1 MSERLRVLF
10 LDEGVLG
17 HRTLTA
23 QLQATLADNAAVET
37 TFATVPPPNKVERL
51 LLRRWRRVGDADMFA
66 LRWRLRW
73 SWRVRRLLK
82 RHRRSVDVAFIS
94 TQASALLIRGPMR
107 RLPCVLSI
115 DATVGQF
122 TALEYGGPG
131 DTWTPRQQRLLKRL
145 ERRALRGAAAVVPW
159 TGWNEAALRRE
170 YDMSE
175 VRLATIHPGLD
186 GTWWGRAAA
195 ARPARDGGPL
205 RVLFVGNEVE
215 RKGLGTLIDAV
226 GRLEGE
232 AILDVV
238 STDPVPESDLVR
250 PHRNV
255 KARTEQLRD
264 LYAAADVLALPTR
277 ADAVPWVVLEAMAAG
292 LPVVAS
298 EVGAIGELLG
308 GSGELVQ
315 PDDPEQLAA
324 ALRRLADPERRQRL
338 GARALERVRENYN
351 SPVQVQ
357 RLLELLEEVAG
368 RSASAQG
375 RGRGRIR
382 RRTFVAVGAGVVA
395 VAVVAPYAALIPDDE
410 FEKLVASNLG
420 IDPKLAG
427 QLLARAR
434 AEYGD
439 TEYDARATAFALAVR
454 DPAAIVLPDST
465 REKAIS
471 GLLDPMLDAP
481 AASLAY
487 AITGADPGSPGA
499 CAGLVRES

>member
-23 QLQATLADNAAVET
+23 QLKATLADNAAVET
-37 TFATVPPPNKVERL
+37 IFATVPEPNRLERL
-51 LLRRWRRVGDADMFA
+51 FLRRWKRVGDADMFA

-82 RHRRSVDVAFIS
+82 RRRRSVDVAFIS

-131 DTWTPRQQRLLKRL
+131 DAWTPRQQRLLKWL
-145 ERRALRGAAAVVPW
+145 ERRALRGAAAVVAW
-159 TGWNEAALRRE
+159 TGWNEDALRRE
-170 YDMSE
+170 YDLTDI
-175 VRLATIHPGLD
+175 RLATIHPGLD
-186 GTWWGRAAA
+186 GAWWGQAAA
-195 ARPARDGGPL
+195 ARTAHEGAL

-215 RKGLGTLIDAV
+215 RKGLGTLVDAV

-232 AILDVV
+232 AVLDVV

-264 LYAAADVLALPTR
+264 LYATADVLALPTR

-298 EVGAIGELLG
+298 DVGAIGELVG
-308 GSGELVQ
+308 DSGELVQ

-324 ALRRLADPERRQRL
+324 ALRRLADPERRHRL
-338 GARALERVRENYN
+338 GARALERVRERYD

-357 RLLELLEEVAG
+357 RLLELLEDVA
-368 RSASAQG
+368 RPASEQ
-375 RGRGRIR
+375 GRGRIR
-382 RRTFVAVGAGVVA
+382 RRTFVAVGAGVAA

-434 AEYGD
+434 AEYGGA
-439 TEYDARATAFALAVR
+439 EYDARATAFALAVR

-487 AITGADPGSPGA
+487 AITGSDPGIPGA

>member
-23 QLQATLADNAAVET
+23 QLKATLADNAAVET
-37 TFATVPPPNKVERL
+37 TFVTVPAPNRIERL
-51 LLRRWRRVGDADMFA
+51 FLRRWGRIGDADMFA

-82 RHRRSVDVAFIS
+82 RHRRSVDVAFIN
-94 TQASALLIRGPMR
+94 TQASALLIRGSMR

-122 TALEYGGPG
+122 TALEYSGPG
-131 DTWTPRQQRLLKRL
+131 DAWTPRQQRLLKRL

-159 TGWNEAALRRE
+159 TGWNEAALRSE
-170 YDMSE
+170 YDMADA
-175 VRLATIHPGLD
+175 RLMTIHPGLD
-186 GTWWGRAAA
+186 GAWWGQAPA
-195 ARPARDGGPL
+195 ARPARDDGPL

-226 GRLEGE
+226 GQLEGK
-232 AILDVV
+232 AVLDVV
-238 STDPVPESDLVR
+238 STDPVPESDLVH

-264 LYAAADVLALPTR
+264 LYAAADVLALPTK

-298 EVGAIGELLG
+298 DVGAIAELLG

-315 PDDPEQLAA
+315 PDDPGQLAA
-324 ALRRLADPERRQRL
+324 ALRRLSDPELRGRL
-338 GARALERVRENYN
+338 GARALERVRENYD

-357 RLLELLEEVAG
+357 RLLELFEEVAD
-368 RSASAQG
+368 RPASAQ
-375 RGRGRIR
+375 GRGRIR
-382 RRTFVAVGAGVVA
+382 RRTFVAVGAGVAA
-395 VAVVAPYAALIPDDE
+395 VAVIAPYAALIPDDE

-454 DPAAIVLPDST
+454 DPAATVLPDSA

-471 GLLDPMLDAP
+471 GLLDPMLGAP

-487 AITGADPGSPGA
+487 AITGTDPGSPGA
-499 CAGLVRES
+499 CAGLVREA

>member
-23 QLQATLADNAAVET
+23 QLKATLADNAAVET
-37 TFATVPPPNKVERL
+37 TFVTVPPPNRLERL
-51 LLRRWRRVGDADMFA
+51 FLRRWKRAGDADMFA

-73 SWRVRRLLK
+73 SWQVRRLLK
-82 RHRRSVDVAFIS
+82 RRRRSVDVAFIS

-131 DTWTPRQQRLLKRL
+131 DAWTPRQQRLLKRL

-159 TGWNEAALRRE
+159 TGWNEQALRRE

-186 GTWWGRAAA
+186 GAWWGRAAA
-195 ARPARDGGPL
+195 ARPGRDEGPL

-226 GRLEGE
+226 GRLEGK
-232 AILDVV
+232 AVLDVV

-250 PHRNV
+250 PHRDV

-264 LYAAADVLALPTR
+264 LYAAADALALPTR

-298 EVGAIGELLG
+298 DVGAIGELLG
-308 GSGELVQ
+308 MGLQSSRTTPSSWPPPCAGS
-315 PDDPEQLAA
+315 PTPSNAA
-324 ALRRLADPERRQRL
+324 ALEPKRWSECGRTTTAPCRCSACWSCSRRSPGLSRQRVGGGSGGGPL
-338 GARALERVRENYN
+338 
-351 SPVQVQ
+351 SPS
-357 RLLELLEEVAG
+357 G
-368 RSASAQG
+368 PASP
-375 RGRGRIR
+375 RWR
-382 RRTFVAVGAGVVA
+382 
-395 VAVVAPYAALIPDDE
+395 
-410 FEKLVASNLG
+410 
-420 IDPKLAG
+420 
-427 QLLARAR
+427 
-434 AEYGD
+434 
-439 TEYDARATAFALAVR
+439 
-454 DPAAIVLPDST
+454 
-465 REKAIS
+465 
-471 GLLDPMLDAP
+471 
-481 AASLAY
+481 
-487 AITGADPGSPGA
+487 
-499 CAGLVRES
+499 

>member
-23 QLQATLADNAAVET
+23 QLKATLADNAAVEAI
-37 TFATVPPPNKVERL
+37 FATVPPPNRLERL
-51 LLRRWRRVGDADMFA
+51 FLRRWKRAGDADMFA

-82 RHRRSVDVAFIS
+82 HHRRSVDAAFIN

-107 RLPCVLSI
+107 RTPCVLSI

-131 DTWTPRQQRLLKRL
+131 DAWTPRQQRLLKRL
-145 ERRALRGAAAVVPW
+145 ERRALRGAAAVVAW
-159 TGWNEAALRRE
+159 TGWNEEALRRE
-170 YDMSE
+170 YDMSG
-175 VRLATIHPGLD
+175 VRRATIHPGLD
-186 GTWWGRAAA
+186 GAWWGQAAA
-195 ARPARDGGPL
+195 ARVTENEGPL

-215 RKGLGTLIDAV
+215 RKGLGTLVDAV
-226 GRLEGE
+226 GRLEGKVL
-232 AILDVV
+232 LDVV

-250 PHRNV
+250 PHRDV
-255 KARTEQLRD
+255 KARTERLRD

-298 EVGAIGELLG
+298 DVGAIGELLG
-308 GSGELVQ
+308 DSGELVR

-324 ALRRLADPERRQRL
+324 ALRRLADPERRHRL
-338 GARALERVRENYN
+338 GARALERVRESYD

-357 RLLELLEEVAG
+357 RLLELLEEVA
-368 RSASAQG
+368 RPVSAQD
-375 RGRGRIR
+375 RGRIR
-382 RRTFVAVGAGVVA
+382 RRTFVAVGAGVAA
-395 VAVVAPYAALIPDDE
+395 VAVIAPYAALIPDDE
-410 FEKLVASNLG
+410 FEQLVASNLG

-434 AEYGD
+434 AEYGA

-454 DPAAIVLPDST
+454 NPAAVVLPDSA
-465 REKAIS
+465 RQKAIS
-471 GLLDPMLDAP
+471 SLLDPMLAAP

-487 AITGADPGSPGA
+487 AITGTDPGSPGA

>member
-23 QLQATLADNAAVET
+23 QLKATLADNAAVET
-37 TFATVPPPNKVERL
+37 TFATVPEPNRLERL
-51 LLRRWRRVGDADMFA
+51 FLRRWKRIGDADMFA

-73 SWRVRRLLK
+73 SWRVRRLLE
-82 RHRRSVDVAFIS
+82 RRRRSVDVAFIS

-131 DTWTPRQQRLLKRL
+131 DAWTPRQQRLLKRL
-145 ERRALRGAAAVVPW
+145 ERRALRGAAAVVAW
-159 TGWNEAALRRE
+159 TGWNEQALRSE
-170 YDMSE
+170 YDMSK

-186 GTWWGRAAA
+186 GAWWGQAAA
-195 ARPARDGGPL
+195 ARATHEGPL

-215 RKGLGTLIDAV
+215 RKGLGTLVDAV

-264 LYAAADVLALPTR
+264 LYATADVLALPTR

-298 EVGAIGELLG
+298 DVGAIGELVG
-308 GSGELVQ
+308 DSGELVQ

-324 ALRRLADPERRQRL
+324 ALRRLADPERRRRL
-338 GARALERVRENYN
+338 GARALERVRESYD

-357 RLLELLEEVAG
+357 RLLELLEEVA
-368 RSASAQG
+368 RPASEP
-375 RGRGRIR
+375 GRGRIR
-382 RRTFVAVGAGVVA
+382 RRTFVAVGAGVAAVA
-395 VAVVAPYAALIPDDE
+395 VAAPYVALIPDDE

-420 IDPKLAG
+420 IDSKLAG

-434 AEYGD
+434 AEYGGA
-439 TEYDARATAFALAVR
+439 EYDARATVFALAVR
-454 DPAAIVLPDST
+454 DPAATVLPDSA

-481 AASLAY
+481 SASLAY
-487 AITGADPGSPGA
+487 AITGTDPGSPGA

>member
-23 QLQATLADNAAVET
+23 QLKATLADNAAVET
-37 TFATVPPPNKVERL
+37 TFETVPAPNRLERL
-51 LLRRWRRVGDADMFA
+51 FLRRWKRAGDADMFA

-82 RHRRSVDVAFIS
+82 RRRRSVDVAFIS

-107 RLPCVLSI
+107 QLPCVLSI

-145 ERRALRGAAAVVPW
+145 ERRALRGAAAVVAW
-159 TGWNEAALRRE
+159 TGWNEEALRSE

-186 GTWWGRAAA
+186 GAWWGRAAA
-195 ARPARDGGPL
+195 ARPAQDEGAL

-215 RKGLGTLIDAV
+215 RKGLGTLVEAV
-226 GRLEGE
+226 GRLGGE
-232 AILDVV
+232 AVLDVV

-250 PHRNV
+250 PHRDV
-255 KARTEQLRD
+255 KARTEQLRN

-298 EVGAIGELLG
+298 DVGAIGELLG
-308 GSGELVQ
+308 DSGELVQ

-324 ALRRLADPERRQRL
+324 ALHRLTDPERRRRL
-338 GARALERVRENYN
+338 GARALKRVRESYD

-357 RLLELLEEVAG
+357 RLLELLEEVA
-368 RSASAQG
+368 RPAAAQ
-375 RGRGRIR
+375 GRGRIR
-382 RRTFVAVGAGVVA
+382 RRTFVAVGAGVAA

-434 AEYGD
+434 AEYGGA
-439 TEYDARATAFALAVR
+439 EYDARATAFALAVR

-471 GLLDPMLDAP
+471 GLLDPMLGAP

-487 AITGADPGSPGA
+487 AVTGTDPGSPGA

>member
-23 QLQATLADNAAVET
+23 QLQATLADNAAVDV
-37 TFATVPPPNKVERL
+37 TFATVPAPNRIERL
-51 LLRRWRRVGDADMFA
+51 LLRRWRPIGDADMFA

-122 TALEYGGPG
+122 TALEYSGPG
-131 DTWTPRQQRLLKRL
+131 DAWTPRQQRLLKRL
-145 ERRALRGAAAVVPW
+145 ERRALRGAAAVVAW
-159 TGWNEAALRRE
+159 TGWNEAALRGE
-170 YDMSE
+170 YDMSAA
-175 VRLATIHPGLD
+175 RLATIHPGLD
-186 GTWWGRAAA
+186 GAWWGQAAA
-195 ARPARDGGPL
+195 ARPARGEGPL

-226 GRLEGE
+226 GRLEGK
-232 AILDVV
+232 AVLDVV
-238 STDPVPESDLVR
+238 STDSVSESDLVR

-255 KARTEQLRD
+255 KARTEELRD

-298 EVGAIGELLG
+298 NVGAIGELLG
-308 GSGELVQ
+308 DSGELVQ
-315 PDDPEQLAA
+315 PGDPGQLAA
-324 ALRRLADPERRQRL
+324 ALRRLTDPELRGRL

-357 RLLELLEEVAG
+357 RLLELLEEVAD
-368 RSASAQG
+368 RPASAQG
-375 RGRGRIR
+375 GGRIR
-382 RRTFVAVGAGVVA
+382 RRTFIAVGAGVAA

-410 FEKLVASNLG
+410 FEQLVASNLG
-420 IDPKLAG
+420 VDPKLAG

-434 AEYGD
+434 TEYGD
-439 TEYDARATAFALAVR
+439 AEYDARATAFALAVR
-454 DPAAIVLPDST
+454 DPAAAVLPDSA
-465 REKAIS
+465 REKAIA

-487 AITGADPGSPGA
+487 AITGTDPGSPGA
-499 CAGLVRES
+499 CAGLVREA

>member
-23 QLQATLADNAAVET
+23 QLKATLADNAAVET
-37 TFATVPPPNKVERL
+37 TFVTVPPPNRIERL
-51 LLRRWRRVGDADMFA
+51 FLRRLNRVGDADMFA

-82 RHRRSVDVAFIS
+82 RQRRSVDVAFIN

-131 DTWTPRQQRLLKRL
+131 DAWTPRQQRLLKRL
-145 ERRALRGAAAVVPW
+145 ERRALRGAAAVVAW
-159 TGWNEAALRRE
+159 TGWNEGALRRE
-170 YDMSE
+170 YDMTE
-175 VRLATIHPGLD
+175 ARLATIHPGLD
-186 GTWWGRAAA
+186 GAWWGHAAT
-195 ARPARDGGPL
+195 ARPSRDEGPL
-205 RVLFVGNEVE
+205 RVFFVGNEVE
-215 RKGLGTLIDAV
+215 RKGLATLVDAV

-232 AILDVV
+232 AVLDVV
-238 STDPVPESDLVR
+238 STDPVPASDLVS
-250 PHRNV
+250 PHRDV
-255 KARTEQLRD
+255 KARTEQLRE

-298 EVGAIGELLG
+298 DVGAIGELLG
-308 GSGELVQ
+308 DSGELVQ

-324 ALRRLADPERRQRL
+324 ALRRLTDPELRGRL
-338 GARALERVRENYN
+338 GARALERVRENYD

-368 RSASAQG
+368 RTASAP
-375 RGRGRIR
+375 GRGRIR
-382 RRTFVAVGAGVVA
+382 RRTFVAAGAGVAA

-410 FEKLVASNLG
+410 FEQLVASNLG

-439 TEYDARATAFALAVR
+439 AEYDARATAFALAVR
-454 DPAAIVLPDST
+454 DPAAAVLPDST

-471 GLLDPMLDAP
+471 GLLNPILDAP

-487 AITGADPGSPGA
+487 AITGTDPGSPGA
-499 CAGLVRES
+499 CAGLVREA

>member
-23 QLQATLADNAAVET
+23 QLKATLADNAAVET
-37 TFATVPPPNKVERL
+37 IFATVPEPNRLERL
-51 LLRRWRRVGDADMFA
+51 FLRRWKRVGDADMFA

-73 SWRVRRLLK
+73 SWRVRHLLK
-82 RHRRSVDVAFIS
+82 RHRRSIDVAFIS

-131 DTWTPRQQRLLKRL
+131 DAWTPRQQRLLKGL
-145 ERRALRGAAAVVPW
+145 ERRALRGAAAVVAW
-159 TGWNEAALRRE
+159 TGWNEQALRRE

-186 GTWWGRAAA
+186 GAWWGQAAA
-195 ARPARDGGPL
+195 ARTAHEGPL
-205 RVLFVGNEVE
+205 RILFVGNEVE
-215 RKGLGTLIDAV
+215 RKGLGTLVDAV
-226 GRLEGE
+226 GQLEGE
-232 AILDVV
+232 AVLDVV
-238 STDPVPESDLVR
+238 STDPVPESDLVH
-250 PHRNV
+250 PHRGV

-264 LYAAADVLALPTR
+264 LYATADVLALPTR

-298 EVGAIGELLG
+298 DVGAIGELVG
-308 GSGELVQ
+308 DSGELVQ

-324 ALRRLADPERRQRL
+324 ALRRLADPERRRSL
-338 GARALERVRENYN
+338 GARALERVRESYD

-357 RLLELLEEVAG
+357 RLLELLEEVA
-368 RSASAQG
+368 RPASAQ
-375 RGRGRIR
+375 GRGRIR
-382 RRTFVAVGAGVVA
+382 RRTFVAVGAGVAA
-395 VAVVAPYAALIPDDE
+395 VAVIAPYAALIPDDE

-420 IDPKLAG
+420 IDSKLAG

-434 AEYGD
+434 AEYGAA
-439 TEYDARATAFALAVR
+439 EYDARATAFALAVR
-454 DPAAIVLPDST
+454 DPAAIVLPDSA

-471 GLLDPMLDAP
+471 GLLDPMLGAP

-487 AITGADPGSPGA
+487 TITGTDPGSPGA

>member
-23 QLQATLADNAAVET
+23 QLKATLAGNAAVET
-37 TFATVPPPNKVERL
+37 TFATVPPPNRLERL
-51 LLRRWRRVGDADMFA
+51 LLRRWKRAGDADMFA

-73 SWRVRRLLK
+73 SWQVRRLLK
-82 RHRRSVDVAFIS
+82 RHRRSVDAAFIS

-131 DTWTPRQQRLLKRL
+131 DAWTPRQQRFLKRL
-145 ERRALRGAAAVVPW
+145 ERRALRGAAAVVAW
-159 TGWNEAALRRE
+159 TGWNEEALRRE
-170 YDMSE
+170 YDTSE
-175 VRLATIHPGLD
+175 MRLATIHPGLD
-186 GTWWGRAAA
+186 GAWWGQAAA
-195 ARPARDGGPL
+195 ARPVRRKGPL

-215 RKGLGTLIDAV
+215 RKGLGTLVDAV

-238 STDPVPESDLVR
+238 STDPVPESAQVR
-250 PHRNV
+250 PHRDV

-298 EVGAIGELLG
+298 DVGAIGELLG
-308 GSGELVQ
+308 DSGELVR

-324 ALRRLADPERRQRL
+324 ALRRLADPERRRRL
-338 GARALERVRENYN
+338 GARALERVRESYD

-357 RLLELLEEVAG
+357 RLLEFLEEVAG
-368 RSASAQG
+368 RPASMQG
-375 RGRGRIR
+375 RGRMR
-382 RRTFVAVGAGVVA
+382 RRTFVAVGAGVAA

-434 AEYGD
+434 SEYGD

-454 DPAAIVLPDST
+454 DPAAIVLPDSA

-471 GLLDPMLDAP
+471 GLLDPMLAAP

-487 AITGADPGSPGA
+487 AITGTDPGSPGA

>member
-23 QLQATLADNAAVET
+23 QLKATLADNAAVET
-37 TFATVPPPNKVERL
+37 TFVTVPEPNRLERL
-51 LLRRWRRVGDADMFA
+51 FLRRWKRIGDADMFA

-82 RHRRSVDVAFIS
+82 RQRRSVDVAFIS

-131 DTWTPRQQRLLKRL
+131 DAWTPRQQRLLKRL

-159 TGWNEAALRRE
+159 TGWNEQALRRE
-170 YDMSE
+170 YDMSK

-186 GTWWGRAAA
+186 GAWWGQAAATRAA
-195 ARPARDGGPL
+195 RNEGQL

-232 AILDVV
+232 AVLDVV

-250 PHRNV
+250 PHRGV

-298 EVGAIGELLG
+298 DVGAIGELLG
-308 GSGELVQ
+308 DSGELVQ

-324 ALRRLADPERRQRL
+324 ALRRLADPERRRRL
-338 GARALERVRENYN
+338 GDKALERVRENYD

-357 RLLELLEEVAG
+357 RLLELLEEVA
-368 RSASAQG
+368 RPVSAKG
-375 RGRGRIR
+375 RGRMR
-382 RRTFVAVGAGVVA
+382 RRTFVAVGAGVAA

-471 GLLDPMLDAP
+471 GLLDPMLGAP

-487 AITGADPGSPGA
+487 AVTGTDPGSPGA

>member
-1 MSERLRVLF
+1 MSERLRALF

-23 QLQATLADNAAVET
+23 QLKATLAGNAAVET
-37 TFATVPPPNKVERL
+37 TFATVPEPNRLERL
-51 LLRRWRRVGDADMFA
+51 FLRRWKRIGDADMFA

-82 RHRRSVDVAFIS
+82 RHRRSVDVAFIN

-131 DTWTPRQQRLLKRL
+131 DAWTPRQQRLLKRL

-159 TGWNEAALRRE
+159 TGWNEQALRRE

-175 VRLATIHPGLD
+175 MRLATIHPGLD
-186 GTWWGRAAA
+186 GAWWGGAAA
-195 ARPARDGGPL
+195 ARTAGDEGPL
-205 RVLFVGNEVE
+205 RVLFVGNEVK
-215 RKGLGTLIDAV
+215 RKGLGTLVDAV

-232 AILDVV
+232 AVLDVV
-238 STDPVPESDLVR
+238 STDPVPESDLVH
-250 PHRNV
+250 PHRDV
-255 KARTEQLRD
+255 RARTERLRD

-277 ADAVPWVVLEAMAAG
+277 ADAVPWVVLEGMAAG
-292 LPVVAS
+292 LPVIAS
-298 EVGAIGELLG
+298 DVGAIGELLG
-308 GSGELVQ
+308 DGGELVQ

-324 ALRRLADPERRQRL
+324 ALRRLADPQQRRRL
-338 GARALERVRENYN
+338 GARALERVRENYD

-357 RLLELLEEVAG
+357 RLLELLEEVA
-368 RSASAQG
+368 RPASTQG
-375 RGRGRIR
+375 QGRIR
-382 RRTFVAVGAGVVA
+382 RRTFVAVGAGVAA

-420 IDPKLAG
+420 IDPMLAG
-427 QLLARAR
+427 QMLARAR

-439 TEYDARATAFALAVR
+439 AEYDARATAFALAVR
-454 DPAAIVLPDST
+454 DPAATVLPDSA

-481 AASLAY
+481 SASLAY
-487 AITGADPGSPGA
+487 AITGTDPGSPGA